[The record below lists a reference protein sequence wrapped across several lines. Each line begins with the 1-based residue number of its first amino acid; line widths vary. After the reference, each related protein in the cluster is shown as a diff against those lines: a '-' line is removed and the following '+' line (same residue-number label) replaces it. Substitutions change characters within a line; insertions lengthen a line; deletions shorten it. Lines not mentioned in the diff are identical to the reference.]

1 MGRKLKKSSG
11 GAGII
16 VLVVAIVSVVLAAI
30 TYLFVALTFGPPE
43 TLVTS
48 FDECMAAEGSRLL
61 ESFPEQCVTS
71 DGRNFVNPYQ
81 EL

>member
-16 VLVVAIVSVVLAAI
+16 VLVVAIVAVVLAAV
-30 TYLFVALTFGPPE
+30 TYIFVTLTFGPPE
-43 TLVTS
+43 TLVTN
-48 FDECMAAEGSRLL
+48 FDECVAAKGSSLL
-61 ESFPEQCVTS
+61 ESYPEQCVTS
-71 DGRNFVNPYQ
+71 DGRSFVNPHQ